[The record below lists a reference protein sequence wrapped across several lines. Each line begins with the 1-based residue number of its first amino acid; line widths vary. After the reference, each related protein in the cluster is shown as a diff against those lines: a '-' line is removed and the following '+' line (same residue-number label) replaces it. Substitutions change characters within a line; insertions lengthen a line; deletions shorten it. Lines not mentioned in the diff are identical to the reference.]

1 MESPGGEADAG
12 THETGGFS
20 AKTPARGQPGLRDA
34 KVREPGP
41 RPPGPG
47 DRQGGGAG
55 DPGPAE
61 PYLPLPLLASVYSGV
76 YAVARGAAE
85 ELLESPRADLLSMAR
100 NPGPAASL
108 KAAAAAAAASAG
120 EEAVATGE

>member
-1 MESPGGEADAG
+1 MAVSVLRLQEGRGVSPGTSGIHD
-12 THETGGFS
+12 TLS
-20 AKTPARGQPGLRDA
+20 
-34 KVREPGP
+34 
-41 RPPGPG
+41 
-47 DRQGGGAG
+47 
-55 DPGPAE
+55 
-61 PYLPLPLLASVYSGV
+61 LPLPLLASVYSGV

-120 EEAVATGE
+120 GEAVATGE